1 MIGRRQFLPA
11 FLGMVLIPAGEFT
24 MGRTKLTRDDDT
36 KMRPQVLLD
45 DRPAHKVWL
54 DAYYLDAREVT
65 NAQYAKFVSATGRR
79 PPYHWSGGQGEAELP
94 VFNVSWDDANAYC
107 RWAGKRLPTE
117 AEWERAA
124 RAGKDGLSYPWGDK
138 MEAGKAR
145 YNVETG
151 PAPVGQFPANDFGLF
166 DMSGNVSEWCSDW
179 FDREYYKS
187 SPARNPKGPETGMYK
202 VIRGGAWSD
211 EAART
216 TVFFRNWV
224 RPTQTTPNIGFR
236 CAMNSGAGLQPA
248 AGL

>member
-1 MIGRRQFLPA
+1 MIGRRLFLPA
-11 FLGMVLIPAGEFT
+11 LLAGVRALAGDTDGMVLIPAGEFT
-24 MGRTKLTRDDDT
+24 MGRTRLTPDDST
-36 KMRPQVLLD
+36 RMRPRVLLD

-54 DAYYLDAREVT
+54 DTYYLDAHEVT
-65 NAQYAKFVSATGRR
+65 NREYAKFVSATARR
-79 PPYHWSGGQGEAELP
+79 PPYHWRSGQYPRAEENLP

-124 RAGKDGLSYPWGDK
+124 RGAREGLAYPWGDK
-138 MEAGKAR
+138 MEKGKAQ

-151 PAPVGQFPANDFGLF
+151 PVAVGRFPASDFGLF
-166 DMSGNVSEWCSDW
+166 DMAGNVSEWCSDW
-179 FDREYYKS
+179 FDREYYQS
-187 SPARNPKGPETGMYK
+187 SPARNPRGPESGMYK

-224 RPTQTTPNIGFR
+224 RPTQTTPNIGIR
-236 CAMNSGAGLQPA
+236 C
-248 AGL
+248 